1 MFMRIAFMVFLVA
14 VWLLIDYPTG
24 FWLFV
29 YGGVLY
35 WVLRPMLRPS
45 HRETEISSLYGITP
59 PKLPDRTAMK

>member
-1 MFMRIAFMVFLVA
+1 MRLRADGPADGVLNVQNMRIAFIAFLVA

-35 WVLRPMLRPS
+35 WALLLMLRPS
-45 HRETEISSLYGITP
+45 RR
-59 PKLPDRTAMK
+59 D